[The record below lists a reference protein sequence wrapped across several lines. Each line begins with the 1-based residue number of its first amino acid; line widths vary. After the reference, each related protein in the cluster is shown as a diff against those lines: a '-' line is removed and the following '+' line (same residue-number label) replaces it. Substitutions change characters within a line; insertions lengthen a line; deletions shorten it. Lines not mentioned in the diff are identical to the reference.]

1 MEQRQRNSE
10 RAAEAALV
18 PGIVSA
24 ASGQGGE
31 RLHNLV
37 EWIDALKTEEQR
49 ALERLASG
57 APPTAEEL
65 TRMLGAFSGSG
76 DSALPRL
83 FKVPMPPAQK
93 PTLAFYRNGFTVTA
107 GCSEPSCTHDDSA
120 GPCPEHVPQTT
131 TFRSLATAETAR
143 FLREICEGTR
153 PRELRGVGGF
163 WVRDERHADLPEDA
177 FQAFSGSG
185 QKLGNVQGALPPAA
199 PPMMAGVAAAAAAA
213 AVAVAAA
220 ATTEATKAAEA
231 PAPAPALPRP
241 GTTRQQSAPAQY
253 NLLPAPAG
261 DRDRI
266 RSWPHPW
273 KRTVSQLLPPSGGC
287 PLPTAPLM
295 RQLTGGG
302 ADEEDPLV
310 EPQPG
315 LPIPAMLRQV
325 SNPYF

>member
-1 MEQRQRNSE
+1 MSSGGGSKGGSSGGGGGGCAYPASIFWKKRFSV
-10 RAAEAALV
+10 ALGTLAMV
-18 PGIVSA
+18 AKLYFSA
-24 ASGQGGE
+24 MA
-31 RLHNLV
+31 
-37 EWIDALKTEEQR
+37 IATC
-49 ALERLASG
+49 ASG

-93 PTLAFYRNGFTVTA
+93 PTLAFYRDGFTVTA

-199 PPMMAGVAAAAAAA
+199 PPMMAGVAAA
-213 AVAVAAA
+213 
-220 ATTEATKAAEA
+220 
-231 PAPAPALPRP
+231 L
-241 GTTRQQSAPAQY
+241 
-253 NLLPAPAG
+253 
-261 DRDRI
+261 
-266 RSWPHPW
+266 RS
-273 KRTVSQLLPPSGGC
+273 
-287 PLPTAPLM
+287 M
-295 RQLTGGG
+295 R
-302 ADEEDPLV
+302 
-310 EPQPG
+310 
-315 LPIPAMLRQV
+315 
-325 SNPYF
+325 